1 MGPCPGW
8 RALSR
13 ASQGEKH
20 WPDVEDG
27 RYFQPKRLSGGQ
39 GSLRG
44 GSFRQSPEDW
54 VSSPT
59 TR

>member
-27 RYFQPKRLSGGQ
+27 RYLQPKRLSGGQ

-44 GSFRQSPEDW
+44 G
-54 VSSPT
+54 
-59 TR
+59 